1 MSGATEHPEGAF
13 DLRAAPMRISR
24 ARLRVRDLS
33 GVSGF
38 YQDVLGLAPVEHSDG
53 RVVLG
58 ATRTPL
64 LELLG
69 DPGLAPLDR
78 RQAGLFHTAFLLP
91 DRASLAR
98 WLGFVAQRQVALLGA
113 SDHRVSEAI
122 YLADPEGNGI
132 EVYADRPLAAWRS
145 TGGQIDMPSDQLDLR
160 ELLGAAGDGAWTG
173 MPAGSV
179 IGHVHLQ
186 VGDTAAA
193 ERFYRDVLGFDV
205 TCRYRGGS
213 FFGAGG
219 YHHQLAANTWNSRG
233 AGPRA
238 DRMAGLD
245 GVELLVRDGVIRSRI
260 EERAREAGLTIEPD
274 ADGTVLRDPW
284 GTAITLVSG

>member
-13 DLRAAPMRISR
+13 DLSTAPMRIGR
-24 ARLRVRDLS
+24 VRLRVRDLA

-38 YQDVLGLAPVEHSDG
+38 YQDVLGLAPVGQSDG
-53 RVVLG
+53 RVILG
-58 ATRTPL
+58 AAHTPL

-145 TGGQIDMPSDQLDLR
+145 TGGQLDMPSDRLDLQ
-160 ELLGAAGDGAWTG
+160 ELFGAAGDGAWTG

-233 AGPRA
+233 AGPRP

-260 EERAREAGLTIEPD
+260 EERAQEAGLTVEPG
-274 ADGTVLRDPW
+274 ADGTVLHDPW